1 MLARLILLH
10 KKINLWS
17 FYITSL
23 LLAVVVVGFWFLL
36 FIAMIFQAKT
46 SFKDAFIILLI
57 AVITSFLSI
66 QLFLFT
72 KRKYNEV
79 KNETIESQ
87 EKKMEEW
94 KAKMNQLVDMVK
106 QSPLA
111 KPQFKIQNPID
122 IIRPTEDT
130 LNKNP
135 YPQDRDSPEKSES
148 ENFKNVEYLKL
159 TAEDFKKLNKIIEKE
174 IFIFNATLPG
184 ISNVLKKIKID
195 EEDIFR
201 SILESYPEVQQ
212 ASFLQ
217 PNKDS
222 SEGAYHYYLRNLLK
236 TGFELNKANY
246 ASLFKIVEEV
256 TTLFQIKPKIRIF
269 KVKQGGT
276 ENAFVISSGDNLILA
291 FCDNLLNLIKDEKEL
306 RYVVGHELGH
316 FVYKHGESSIHN
328 NIFALHR
335 SNREL
340 SYDEKCFLASQNGLF
355 FLSISCLIRQIQELN
370 ADRAGLFASG
380 DFESSVSASLKVS
393 AGNIDEFGLYNSK
406 DYLKQAT
413 HLMKLGNYFEL
424 NDIFRT
430 HPIEALRVKALEYFY
445 LSDLYSEIIKP
456 TPTKYKTELFIK
468 ELFKIIPISFMIEGM
483 EKPIGNYITGEVF
496 LLLSAYGVMLA
507 DKKKDRR
514 ELDYFKKM
522 EIQFSHHYNTLD
534 IVKRTDFL
542 NQTKERQT
550 TILKEYAEK
559 IKEDNPDYARIIIDN
574 MIQIA
579 KIDSKIT
586 FEEIQFILTISE
598 WMNATDLCQ
607 SELQNH
613 FGWKFALDE
622 EGNVMREA

>member
-246 ASLFKIVEEV
+246 ASLWK
-256 TTLFQIKPKIRIF
+256 KSPP
-269 KVKQGGT
+269 
-276 ENAFVISSGDNLILA
+276 SS
-291 FCDNLLNLIKDEKEL
+291 
-306 RYVVGHELGH
+306 R
-316 FVYKHGESSIHN
+316 
-328 NIFALHR
+328 
-335 SNREL
+335 
-340 SYDEKCFLASQNGLF
+340 
-355 FLSISCLIRQIQELN
+355 
-370 ADRAGLFASG
+370 
-380 DFESSVSASLKVS
+380 
-393 AGNIDEFGLYNSK
+393 
-406 DYLKQAT
+406 
-413 HLMKLGNYFEL
+413 
-424 NDIFRT
+424 
-430 HPIEALRVKALEYFY
+430 
-445 LSDLYSEIIKP
+445 
-456 TPTKYKTELFIK
+456 
-468 ELFKIIPISFMIEGM
+468 
-483 EKPIGNYITGEVF
+483 
-496 LLLSAYGVMLA
+496 
-507 DKKKDRR
+507 
-514 ELDYFKKM
+514 
-522 EIQFSHHYNTLD
+522 
-534 IVKRTDFL
+534 
-542 NQTKERQT
+542 
-550 TILKEYAEK
+550 
-559 IKEDNPDYARIIIDN
+559 
-574 MIQIA
+574 
-579 KIDSKIT
+579 
-586 FEEIQFILTISE
+586 
-598 WMNATDLCQ
+598 
-607 SELQNH
+607 
-613 FGWKFALDE
+613 
-622 EGNVMREA
+622 